1 MSVDRG
7 MNKEDAVPI
16 YNGLLLTIEKNA
28 IMPFGAAWM
37 NLEIIVLN
45 EVI

>member
-16 YNGLLLTIEKNA
+16 YNGLLLTIGKNA
-28 IMPFGAAWM
+28 IMPFAAAWM
-37 NLEIIVLN
+37 NLGIIY
-45 EVI
+45 